1 MSKLRF
7 DILTGHPDLFSG
19 GMDSSILGRAK
30 EKGIFEYHLH
40 NLHDYSAD
48 KWKRIDDTPYGGGAG
63 MVMKCEPIYKCY
75 DMLMAERDYEEVI
88 YMAADGEMLDQ
99 SIANEFSMYR
109 NVMIICGHYKGIDE
123 RIRQNIVT
131 REISIGEYVL
141 TGGELPAMVMI
152 DSIVRLVPGAIG
164 DSGSALTDSYMDGL
178 LEPPIY
184 TKPQDFRGYKVPDI
198 LLSGDHAKIEAW
210 KEKESILKTQQRR
223 PDLLK

>member
-40 NLHDYSAD
+40 NLHDYSSD

-75 DMLMAERDYEEVI
+75 DMLMAERDYDEVI
-88 YMAADGEMLDQ
+88 YMAADGEMLNQ
-99 SIANEFSMYR
+99 TVANEFSMYR

-184 TKPQDFRGYKVPDI
+184 TKPQDFRGHKVPDI

-210 KEKESILKTQQRR
+210 KESESILKTQQRR